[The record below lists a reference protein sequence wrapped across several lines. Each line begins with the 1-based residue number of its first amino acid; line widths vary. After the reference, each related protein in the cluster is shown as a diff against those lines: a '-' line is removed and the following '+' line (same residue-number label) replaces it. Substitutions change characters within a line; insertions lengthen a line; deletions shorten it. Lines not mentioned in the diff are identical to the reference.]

1 MWEKTGQKPPLKLAL
16 LLDHLEAVMQT
27 SAEFD
32 NYLSDVQGGL
42 NHQDK
47 AKMTEIRGDNWQ
59 DKGIETPTSKK
70 YSIERA
76 KRPSIERR
84 SSIIALIIDSM

>member
-1 MWEKTGQKPPLKLAL
+1 MWEKTGQKPPLKPAL
-16 LLDHLEAVMQT
+16 LQDHLEAVVQT

-32 NYLSDVQGGL
+32 NYLSDVLGGL

-47 AKMTEIRGDNWQ
+47 AKMAEVRGDGWQ
-59 DKGIETPTSKK
+59 DKGIEIPTGKK
-70 YSIERA
+70 YSTERA

-84 SSIIALIIDSM
+84 SGIIALIIDSM